1 MYLVSGLVLFSDYLD
16 GNLTLHGVCALPEF
30 LAFDVQNM
38 DSVIGCQS
46 PELPLFKVKRIW
58 CGD

>member
-1 MYLVSGLVLFSDYLD
+1 MLFLGYLD
-16 GNLTLHGVCALPEF
+16 GNLTLHSVCALPEF

-38 DSVIGCQS
+38 DGVIGCQS
-46 PELPLFKVKRIW
+46 PELPLFKAKKIW